1 MIKFSLIKPVV
12 DFLSK
17 PSVKKTATEVARM
30 AVKEAG
36 VKAGINAVNKTA
48 NAIGNTP
55 KKVEAFFD
63 RKKDQYLREVL
74 AEAEVFFQKQT
85 DILEKKVDRKITE
98 IEKRLDE
105 QIQKELKIKLQILIY
120 TMIAIILVG
129 LFSLGYFTIKKAV
142 GL

>member
-1 MIKFSLIKPVV
+1 
-12 DFLSK
+12 
-17 PSVKKTATEVARM
+17 M

-36 VKAGINAVNKTA
+36 VKVGINAVNKTA
-48 NAIGNTP
+48 NALSNTP

-74 AEAEVFFQKQT
+74 TEAEVFFQKQT
-85 DILEKKVDRKITE
+85 DILEEKVDRKIAE

-120 TMIAIILVG
+120 TMIAVILVG
-129 LFSLGYFTIKKAV
+129 LFSLGYFAAKKAF